1 MTTDEIINAL
11 NNLNEMVLT
20 VELDGLKYRLEE
32 HSDHRDLVKKVFDLR
47 NEDELHQEIEA
58 RESAEE
64 ELSVVE
70 SDLVKANK
78 TIQEIKNLLN

>member
-11 NNLNEMVLT
+11 NNLNEMDLT
-20 VELDGLKYRLEE
+20 VVLEGLKYHLEE
-32 HSDHRDLVKKVFDLR
+32 HSDHPDLVKKVFDLR